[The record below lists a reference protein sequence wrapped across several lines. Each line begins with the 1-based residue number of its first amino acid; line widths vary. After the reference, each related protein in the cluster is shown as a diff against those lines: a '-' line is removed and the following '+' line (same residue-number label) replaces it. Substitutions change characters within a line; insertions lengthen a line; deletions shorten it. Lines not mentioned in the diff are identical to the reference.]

1 MACQAALPDGF
12 FANLI
17 FMEYIWGSRA
27 HRDESNKDWIRRS
40 VMIRFNC
47 DYSEGAH
54 EKVLEKLIATN
65 REQTQGYGMDFYSMQ
80 AKGLI
85 RQICGRE
92 DADVHF
98 LVGGTQAN
106 LTVISAGLRPH
117 QGVIAAETG
126 HINVHETGA
135 IEACGHKILA
145 FPSKDGKLSAKQVEE
160 CCLAHREDMDREH
173 TVQPK
178 MVYISQS
185 TELGTIYGKEE
196 LEEISAVCRKNGLF
210 LFMDGARLGYALAA
224 SDNTLTFQDLA
235 RLCDV
240 FYIGGTKVGALFGEA
255 VVITHPSLK
264 EDFRYFI
271 KQKGGM
277 LAKGRLLG
285 LQFMALFEDGLYME
299 ISRYADGLAEQLRK
313 AFHQAGIP
321 FLVENTTNQLFPIL
335 PDSVL
340 ELWKEKYSFSYQ
352 QRVDESH
359 SAVRF
364 CTSWATRQEDVDC
377 LLEDIRNWKDG
388 EGEAYPHIADGSM
401 V

>member
-1 MACQAALPDGF
+1 
-12 FANLI
+12 
-17 FMEYIWGSRA
+17 
-27 HRDESNKDWIRRS
+27 
-40 VMIRFNC
+40 MIRFNC

-65 REQTQGYGMDFYSMQ
+65 REQTQGYGTDPYSMQ
-80 AKGLI
+80 AKELI
-85 RQICGRE
+85 RRLCGRE

-98 LVGGTQAN
+98 LVGGTQTN
-106 LTVISAGLRPH
+106 LTVISAGLRPY
-117 QGVIAAETG
+117 QGVIAADTG

-135 IEACGHKILA
+135 VEACGHKVLA
-145 FPSKDGKLSAKQVEE
+145 LPSGDGKISAEQVEA
-160 CCLAHREDMDREH
+160 CWRMHMEDGDREH

-185 TELGTIYGKEE
+185 TELGTVYGKEE
-196 LEEISAVCRKNGLF
+196 LEALSAVCKRNGLL

-224 SDNTLTFQDLA
+224 PGNTVSLADIA

-255 VVITHPSLK
+255 VVITAPSLK
-264 EDFRYFI
+264 EDFRYLI

-285 LQFMALFEDGLYME
+285 LQFLALLEDGLYME
-299 ISRYADGLAEQLRK
+299 IARHADELAGRLREAFRK
-313 AFHQAGIP
+313 AGVP

-335 PDSVL
+335 PDRIL
-340 ELWKEKYSFSYQ
+340 EEWKAKYSFSWQ
-352 QRVDESH
+352 QRMDETH

-364 CTSWATRQEDVDC
+364 CTSWATRPEDVD
-377 LLEDIRNWKDG
+377 LLIEDIEKIIPQTGG
-388 EGEAYPHIADGSM
+388 EMDVS
-401 V
+401 VF